1 MIDLRSDTV
10 TRPTPAMRDAMFR
23 APVGDD
29 VYGEDPSINAL
40 EEQVA
45 ARLGKDAALFVP
57 SGCMANQIA
66 VRLHCRPG
74 DELLCETN
82 SHVVLWEAGGPAALS
97 GVTCRT
103 LDGEHG
109 ILSLARLEN
118 ELRPDDVHTPATKC
132 VWLENTHNRGG
143 GRIHSLASVAEICTW
158 AHANSVSTHLDGAR
172 LWNAAVATGVPPAEW
187 ASHFDTVSVC
197 FSKGLGAPVGS
208 ALVGPHALIR
218 QARRV
223 RKLFGGAMRQ
233 AGFLAAACS
242 FALDHHIERL
252 ADDHANARL
261 IADAA
266 RDHELLRLNPEQ
278 VDTNVVWV
286 EVAPKLGT
294 ARDVADRLKSRGILV
309 AALGEQMLRFVTH
322 LDVSRAECEQ
332 AATELRRL
340 CLVSRPFTATSI
352 SDKLSSRYR
361 VLKCLRR
368 VLASQCRCPLRSTSK
383 RNSQQELH
391 SEA

>member
-10 TRPTPAMRDAMFR
+10 TRPTEAMRDAMFR

-29 VYGEDPSINAL
+29 VYGEDPSVNAL
-40 EEQVA
+40 EKQVA

-118 ELRPDDVHTPATKC
+118 ELRPDDVHTPATKL

-143 GRIHSLASVAEICTW
+143 GRVHDLTSVAEICAW
-158 AHANSVSTHLDGAR
+158 AHSNGVVTHLDGAR
-172 LWNAAVATGVPPAEW
+172 LWNAAVATGVSPAEW

-208 ALVGPHALIR
+208 ALAGPRDLIR

-242 FALDHHIERL
+242 FALDRHVERL
-252 ADDHANARL
+252 AEDHANARV

-266 RDHELLRLNPEQ
+266 RGHDSMRLNPGR

-286 EVAPKLGT
+286 EVSPRLGT
-294 ARDVADRLKSRGILV
+294 ARELAERLKSRGVLA

-322 LDVSRAECEQ
+322 LDVSRADCER
-332 AATELRRL
+332 AAAELRGL
-340 CLVSRPFTATSI
+340 G
-352 SDKLSSRYR
+352 SS
-361 VLKCLRR
+361 
-368 VLASQCRCPLRSTSK
+368 A
-383 RNSQQELH
+383 
-391 SEA
+391 